1 MRKELLTRCGYRC
14 DLCLA
19 YKGNVEKE
27 DRRAELSDGWEKCF
41 GFRIPADKIY
51 CEGCMTGGNP
61 KLIDSEC
68 PVRGCVIKKGL
79 NNCSECSEYPPPN
92 DGTLLNGTT
101 CEKFNERAVVY
112 EKVVK
117 DKKDITESDR
127 MLFIKPYEN
136 KVRLDE
142 LRRRRTGSPD
152 SSSK

>member
-1 MRKELLTRCGYRC
+1 MGITMEKELLTRCGYRC

-19 YKGNVEKE
+19 YKANVEKQ

-51 CEGCMTGGNP
+51 CEGCMTPGNP
-61 KLIDSEC
+61 KLIDSKC
-68 PVRGCVIKKGL
+68 PVRACVITKGL
-79 NNCSECSEYPPPN
+79 NNCSQCPEYPCQTSN
-92 DGTLLNGTT
+92 
-101 CEKFNERAVVY
+101 KRAVVY

-117 DKKDITESDR
+117 DKKNITESDR
-127 MLFIKPYEN
+127 TLFIKPYEN

-142 LRRRRTGSPD
+142 LKRHRINSPD